1 MAHTLSL
8 CNAFRAIGVQARF
21 ITSKSSNVERHE
33 ALKAFKEG
41 SCPVLINCGILTE
54 GTDIPRIDCIL
65 MARPTKSSTLFQQM
79 FGRGMRLHPSKK
91 DCLIIDFVDNF
102 HRAGRSGI
110 VTIPTLLGLDV
121 STELKGKARQIEGG
135 GLCTER
141 THELAKISICWK
153 LKDGQKE

>member
-8 CNAFRAIGVQARF
+8 CNAFRAIGVRAQF
-21 ITSKSSNVERHE
+21 ITSKSSAVERHE
-33 ALKAFKEG
+33 ALKSFREG
-41 SCPVLINCGILTE
+41 SCPVLVNCGILTE

-79 FGRGMRLHPSKK
+79 FGRGMRLHESKK

-110 VTIPTLLGLDV
+110 VTIPTLLGLDI
-121 STELKGKARQIEGG
+121 STELKGKVSVDALAYRSN
-135 GLCTER
+135 R
-141 THELAKISICWK
+141 ATHRLA
-153 LKDGQKE
+153 